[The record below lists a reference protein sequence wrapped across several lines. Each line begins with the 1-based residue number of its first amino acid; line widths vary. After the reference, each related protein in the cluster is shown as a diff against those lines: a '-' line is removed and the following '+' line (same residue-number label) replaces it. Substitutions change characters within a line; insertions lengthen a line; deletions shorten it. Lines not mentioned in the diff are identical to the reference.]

1 MKSAYEIAME
11 KMKAV
16 AGPQKKLSEAQ
27 KKRVAEIE
35 KKHAARV
42 AESRLSFEARIA
54 AAPPEE
60 REKIQAEFVGES
72 ARLEETLAADKN
84 KVWKEA

>member
-11 KMKAV
+11 KMKA
-16 AGPQKKLSEAQ
+16 ASGPQKKLTGAQ

-35 KKHAARV
+35 KKYSARV
-42 AESRLSFEARIA
+42 AETKLSFDTRIVG
-54 AAPPEE
+54 APPEE
-60 REKIQAEFVGES
+60 QEKIQAELVSEMARIEEKRES
-72 ARLEETLAADKN
+72 EKD